1 MADRYPQERNR
12 KQAVVLADQV
22 PTPGLVGPWSPVPT
36 TVEDALNQLVLTTA
50 PVVLAV
56 LGPDVTGGGFGITSW
71 VPGNFVGTNTA
82 GSFTALAVP
91 DYVGGYVAQTDEVIE
106 QITISAPAGPSAAST
121 LWIWTRPAG
130 GTFADTLQAIP
141 VALGAK
147 ETYYTTTPLDLTQGD
162 AVAFL
167 LDAGDPVWSVDG
179 AIVITGLR
187 RPN

>member
-1 MADRYPQERNR
+1 MDKYPQERNA
-12 KQAVVLADQV
+12 KAPTAAQV
-22 PTPGLVGPWSPVPT
+22 PTPGLVGPWSPMPE

-130 GTFADTLQAIP
+130 GAFADTLQAIP